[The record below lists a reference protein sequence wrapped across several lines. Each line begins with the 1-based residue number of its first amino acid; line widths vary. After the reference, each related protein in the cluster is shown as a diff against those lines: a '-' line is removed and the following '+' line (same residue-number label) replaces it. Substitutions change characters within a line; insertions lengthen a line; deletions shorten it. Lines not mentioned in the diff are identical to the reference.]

1 MNFKLKK
8 IKYSEHKQ
16 VLPDRYH
23 PNKNKYWK
31 EVVEKASKVAT
42 FIDLCGHEKYL
53 KTTLFGLVAMVPDYS
68 LIIIGSNMGVSKMTR
83 EHLGVSLF
91 LKIPFAI
98 VLTKIDI
105 AP

>member
-1 MNFKLKK
+1 
-8 IKYSEHKQ
+8 
-16 VLPDRYH
+16 
-23 PNKNKYWK
+23 
-31 EVVEKASKVAT
+31 
-42 FIDLCGHEKYL
+42 
-53 KTTLFGLVAMVPDYS
+53 MVPDYS